1 MKKVVLS
8 LFIGIFL
15 IIALGMFTSSALPD
29 DFNSFIENI
38 VEQRGLNESD
48 IGNITQ
54 VDFEDLPEAVSLE
67 DIDNTNLGIYQIE
80 ILNGSPVY
88 VITMS
93 DETYSRTKLSE
104 NIIDVKRSYLNFGS
118 SKKTDEDGFL
128 ETATG
133 VKTSAEKGYVMVRA
147 GNITGISTNLE
158 VKKKDSKGQ
167 IEIIL
172 YKHGQAVGFGNTLI
186 ADVKEVKTDYDIQS
200 EGLGAF
206 NAGDIISVYVNAVG
220 DLEWKDVTTLI
231 EITTTE

>member
-1 MKKVVLS
+1 MKKIALS

-29 DFNSFIENI
+29 DFNSFIGNI

-54 VDFEDLPEAVSLE
+54 VDFENLPDQVNLE
-67 DIDNTNLGIYQIE
+67 NIDETSLGIYQIE
-80 ILNGSPVY
+80 ILNGSPIY

-93 DETYSRTKLSE
+93 DEVYSRTKLSE
-104 NIIDVKRSYLNFGS
+104 NLIDLKRSYLNFGDS
-118 SKKTDEDGFL
+118 EKTDNDGFL
-128 ETATG
+128 ETSSG
-133 VKTSAEKGYVMVRA
+133 VTTSNEKGYVMVRD

-158 VKKKDSKGQ
+158 ITKKAADGQ
-167 IEIIL
+167 IEIVI
-172 YKHGQAVGFGNTLI
+172 YKNGQALGFGNTLI
-186 ADVKEVKTDYDIQS
+186 ADLKEVKTDYDIQS

-220 DLEWKDVTTLI
+220 AIEWKDVTTLI